1 MLLKLCKNCWLH
13 FATLMIVH
21 ASHDA
26 FGLERCQHINV
37 SSPHL
42 ETSQPLQHRY
52 VYKSIVCTAAKF
64 AYEPKFITAAV
75 QKRQF
80 DRSNID
86 FIVCAMARLVDR
98 QDKQQGKLPASG
110 KVGQAHPRTSSVQTR
125 QDSVATAASHV
136 SQINAV
142 KATASDP
149 RPVAS
154 NSGEPLERGEDSEDR
169 LGILCPCWPTPSVI
183 VWDENQTIVTRAFL
197 TSEWLLR
204 QDSLRADAS
213 SHASSD
219 AQRLMHA
226 IAALIYK
233 LVVGHLLDREL
244 NMQRVF
250 TSGLLPILEA
260 WSFYPYGLT
269 SMDLNALGLMLLTR
283 MTTNIAVRSCDKAL
297 DASGKQREIC
307 AIQQLAKMFG
317 ESSARFVLF
326 SSWQRCLVSS
336 LSLLLNLCDTK
347 HGMMY

>member
-1 MLLKLCKNCWLH
+1 MLLKLCRNCWLH
-13 FATLMIVH
+13 FATLMIDH
-21 ASHDA
+21 GSHDA
-26 FGLERCQHINV
+26 FGLERCQHIDV
-37 SSPHL
+37 TAPHL
-42 ETSQPLQHRY
+42 TPLQPLQHMY

-64 AYEPKFITAAV
+64 AYEPKFITAAI

-80 DRSNID
+80 ALSNID
-86 FIVCAMARLVDR
+86 FVVFAMARLVDR

-110 KVGQAHPRTSSVQTR
+110 KSGQAHSHTSSVQTT

-136 SQINAV
+136 SQINTV

-154 NSGEPLERGEDSEDR
+154 HSGQLSERGEDSVDQ
-169 LGILCPCWPTPSVI
+169 LGILCTCWPTPSVV
-183 VWDENQTIVTRAFL
+183 VWDEIQTIVTRAFL
-197 TSEWLLR
+197 TLEWLLR
-204 QDSLRADAS
+204 QDSLKADAS

-233 LVVGHLLDREL
+233 LVAGHLLDREL

-260 WSFYPYGLT
+260 WLFYPYGLT
-269 SMDLNALGLMLLTR
+269 SMDLNALGLLLLTR
-283 MTTNIAVRSCDKAL
+283 MTTDVAVRSCDKAL

-317 ESSARFVLF
+317 EQSIFVAE
-326 SSWQRCLVSS
+326 LV
-336 LSLLLNLCDTK
+336 
-347 HGMMY
+347 